1 MYFVKLLFCF
11 QILRSVPGTIS
22 NPFSWGKFEDFF
34 LHFYPSNPIVVELF
48 LSNMMGGGIPFDFN
62 ETMFFEF
69 PLLGLKNTVK
79 DILVSH
85 TSILMYFIFN
95 SLIFVCI
102 SKLIF
107 MVSSS
112 AFCGLVPILSW
123 RRWLYKRFEGFTFVN
138 KKFINLVNISMLAT
152 MSVFR

>member
-1 MYFVKLLFCF
+1 MYFIKLLFCF

-48 LSNMMGGGIPFDFN
+48 LSNMGGGIPFDFN

-69 PLLGLKNTVK
+69 PLLGLKNAVK
-79 DILVSH
+79 DIMVSH

-102 SKLIF
+102 FQANLHGF
-107 MVSSS
+107 VLCVLWFSSHS
-112 AFCGLVPILSW
+112 QL
-123 RRWLYKRFEGFTFVN
+123 ET
-138 KKFINLVNISMLAT
+138 LALQE
-152 MSVFR
+152 VRGVHICQ